1 MNIMA
6 SFQASKYEDMHDR
19 FIENA
24 YKKNSK
30 ISNFEEFVNALDDY
44 LGIASQ
50 GEGAKQ
56 FMTPD
61 DYKFLFQTKTNKD
74 LIAKN
79 LEKEDYNEMFKRT
92 DDSVVGDAQ
101 YEIEKKTRKG
111 KTQLKI
117 LETPKQIQS
126 RGYINFRGTS
136 THSYVRGYSRWQ
148 GSEITYLKSLKA
160 KNVPTKQ
167 AIADFRA
174 RFKGSER
181 SSQSISTKLYR
192 QK

>member
-1 MNIMA
+1 MA
-6 SFQASKYEDMHDR
+6 SFQASKYGDMHDR

-24 YKKNSK
+24 YNQNRHIK
-30 ISNFEEFVNALDDY
+30 NFEEFVNALDDY
-44 LGIASQ
+44 LGKGLQ

-56 FMTPD
+56 FMSPD

-79 LEKEDYNEMFKRT
+79 LEEEDYDDMFKRT
-92 DDSVVGDAQ
+92 DGEVRGDAE

-111 KTQLKI
+111 KTHLAI
-117 LETPKQIQS
+117 LETPKKLQIK
-126 RGYINFRGTS
+126 GYTNFRGSS

-148 GSEITYLKSLKA
+148 GSEMSYLKSLKA
-160 KNVPTKQ
+160 RNVPTKQ

-174 RFKGSER
+174 RFKGTER
-181 SSQSISTKLYR
+181 SSKSISTKIYR
-192 QK
+192 V